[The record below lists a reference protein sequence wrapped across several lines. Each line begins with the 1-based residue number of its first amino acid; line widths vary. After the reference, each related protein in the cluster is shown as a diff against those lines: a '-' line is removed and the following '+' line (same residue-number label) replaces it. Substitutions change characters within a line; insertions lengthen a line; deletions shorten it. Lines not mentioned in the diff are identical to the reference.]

1 MFRMTG
7 WRIGTLIFDN
17 PLTGEQQAE
26 NKLLRAGR
34 GIICLV
40 VLVLAL
46 APALAEAGH
55 ESRDVTT
62 IAADRLKLLLDAGEK
77 FLLIDIRPA
86 KEFQDKRLPGSRS
99 IPIAELDKRLGEIP
113 KSGRVIVYA
122 STPQDEIPDS
132 VFQLFE
138 DNRYRN
144 IAFMLEG
151 FHGWEKRKFPIEA
164 SRR

>member
-1 MFRMTG
+1 MAIRKRALKRENQSAI
-7 WRIGTLIFDN
+7 RIV
-17 PLTGEQQAE
+17 
-26 NKLLRAGR
+26 RAGR
-34 GIICLV
+34 LITFLTV
-40 VLVLAL
+40 SVLAF
-46 APALAEAGH
+46 APALVEAGH
-55 ESRDVTT
+55 ESREVTT

-99 IPIAELDKRLGEIP
+99 VPIAELDKRLGEIP
-113 KSGRVIVYA
+113 KSGRVVVYA
-122 STPQDEIPDS
+122 ATPQDEIPDS

-151 FHGWEKRKFPIEA
+151 FYGWEKRKFPIEA
-164 SRR
+164 GRR